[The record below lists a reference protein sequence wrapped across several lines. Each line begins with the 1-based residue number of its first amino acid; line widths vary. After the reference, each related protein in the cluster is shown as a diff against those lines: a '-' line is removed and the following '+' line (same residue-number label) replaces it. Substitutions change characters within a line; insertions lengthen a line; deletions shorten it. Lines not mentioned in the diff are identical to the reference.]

1 MMTRGIDDEKL
12 MAYVDGELGAVERA
26 EVEALLARDSSLQ
39 ERAEMFR
46 QSADLARLAL
56 ADTLREPVPDAML
69 AKLQATEHDGLLK
82 RLFRRFGGAGRQ
94 WSLPLGGLELATAAG
109 LLLVVGG
116 VVGTQLGGDAVYS
129 DAMDPRVADALST
142 AGSGMVVVLDG
153 SDGTED
159 VLPLLT
165 YVNADG
171 HYCRHYLHHGAGP
184 QGGQTVDGVACLDGG
199 GNWQQ
204 VITVR
209 LDASEVEGDGY
220 VTASG
225 GESVLVDDFIESTIA
240 GAPIVGPDEAELIG
254 SDWSAD
260 DSS

>member
-26 EVEALLARDSSLQ
+26 EVEALLAQDPSLR

-46 QSADLARLAL
+46 ESADLARFAL

-69 AKLQATEHDGLLK
+69 ATLRSTEREGPLK

-116 VVGTQLGGDAVYS
+116 VVGSQFGGDPVYS

-142 AGSGMVVVLDG
+142 AGSGTVVVLDG
-153 SDGTED
+153 SDSAED

-165 YVNADG
+165 YVNSDG
-171 HYCRHYLHHGAGP
+171 AFCRHYLHHGVGP
-184 QGGQTVDGVACLDGG
+184 QGGQTVDGVACLDDG

-209 LDASEVEGDGY
+209 MEASEAESDGY

-225 GESVLVDDFIESTIA
+225 GESVLIDDFIASTIA

-254 SDWSAD
+254 SDWTA
-260 DSS
+260 DSSS